1 MVIRKAAWITII
13 SLFLLIFIFVIWR
26 YQLFAMNT
34 RTSNEFTVMNNTVN
48 VGEVRKN
55 YEDSNEIVLFDKEE
69 LATRALLK
77 ISSIQKDHNLD
88 MEVSYVFLDQ
98 DGKST
103 EDEKNIRSIQMEVH
117 YLKLGK
123 VVSKVVN
130 RFAIDELTK
139 GGA

>member
-1 MVIRKAAWITII
+1 MTIRKFAWVTVGVVL
-13 SLFLLIFIFVIWR
+13 LFIFIFLLWR

-55 YEDSNEIVLFDKEE
+55 YEDSKEFVLFDKEE

-77 ISSIQKDHNLD
+77 ISSIQKEHNLD

-103 EDEKNIRSIQMEVH
+103 EDEKNIRSIQMEVR
-117 YLKLGK
+117 YMRLGQ

-130 RFAIDELTK
+130 RFAIDELAK

>member
-1 MVIRKAAWITII
+1 MTIRKFAWVTVGII
-13 SLFLLIFIFVIWR
+13 LLFLFIFLVWR

-55 YEDSNEIVLFDKEE
+55 YEDSNEFVLFDKEE
-69 LATRALLK
+69 LAARALLK
-77 ISSIQKDHNLD
+77 ISSIQKEHNLD
-88 MEVSYVFLDQ
+88 MEVSYAFLDQ
-98 DGKST
+98 HGKST
-103 EDEKNIRSIQMEVH
+103 EDEKNIRSIQMEVR
-117 YLKLGK
+117 YMKLGQ